1 MLPFRFRAEVYK
13 LISLVRFPAR
23 PECALSLS
31 VAACLGMPIE
41 VMERGGRGREVTQQ

>member
-13 LISLVRFPAR
+13 LVSLVRFPAR

-31 VAACLGMPIE
+31 VAACLGIAHG
-41 VMERGGRGREVTQQ
+41 VVERGGRGPEVTQQ